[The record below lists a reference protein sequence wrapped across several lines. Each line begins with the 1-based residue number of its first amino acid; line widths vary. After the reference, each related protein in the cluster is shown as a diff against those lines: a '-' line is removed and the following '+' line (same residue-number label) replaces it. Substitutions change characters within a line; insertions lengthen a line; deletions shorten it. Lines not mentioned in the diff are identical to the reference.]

1 MSRRPGRRHGVLMEK
16 SQPSLGS
23 REQGVWAELWFPRD
37 PTEPSWPAAGGAR
50 PEGGVSMCVRGVSM
64 CVRAGARAR
73 AHRRQAPR
81 QAKCAD
87 VGGAADGAAGRGML
101 TL

>member
-23 REQGVWAELWFPRD
+23 REQGVCSELWFPRD

-50 PEGGVSMCVRGVSM
+50 PEGGVSM